1 MACPLWIECR
11 VEEFTCPTKTRVARL
26 EYMLL
31 VLISFF
37 LLFMAHLVILLLK
50 AKKLR
55 VRAYP
60 YSYQRAEVSQNGSTT
75 NRGTRE
81 LVAFNWLNGFHTPS
95 PTTRQSARAPTYIH
109 RQTLIATSFAGLAAR
124 NAFKS
129 PTRITETRFL
139 SRVRAGYRQLD
150 SESDKGK
157 QSPHDE

>member
-81 LVAFNWLNGFHTPS
+81 LVAFNWLNGVHTRR
-95 PTTRQSARAPTYIH
+95 PTTSQSQRAPTYTH
-109 RQTLIATSFAGLAAR
+109 RQAVLAAAVAGLAAR
-124 NAFKS
+124 VAFS
-129 PTRITETRFL
+129 ARR
-139 SRVRAGYRQLD
+139 G
-150 SESDKGK
+150 
-157 QSPHDE
+157 